1 MNTLTGRAGPAADD
15 ALEAHAAELDELI
28 AAAAALPGRDAVRPG
43 RALTAG
49 YRRDLT

>member
-1 MNTLTGRAGPAADD
+1 MLTGRAGAEAED
-15 ALEAHAAELDELI
+15 AVAAHAAELDELI

-49 YRRDLT
+49 YRRGLP

>member
-28 AAAAALPGRDAVRPG
+28 AAAAAVPGATPFAPVE
-43 RALTAG
+43 L
-49 YRRDLT
+49 